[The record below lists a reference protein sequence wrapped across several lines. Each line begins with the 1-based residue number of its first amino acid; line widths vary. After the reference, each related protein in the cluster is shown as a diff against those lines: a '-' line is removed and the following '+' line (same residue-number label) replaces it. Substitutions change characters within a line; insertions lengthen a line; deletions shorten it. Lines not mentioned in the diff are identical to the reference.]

1 MTHTIGVVERER
13 EPNIREL
20 FCQHTKVM
28 LFYLKLIKN
37 LYIMSQSFQLITDF
51 IHSII
56 ENTKKMFIIQEGLSR
71 ISRMSRGYYII

>member
-28 LFYLKLIKN
+28 LFSLKLIKN
-37 LYIMSQSFQLITDF
+37 LYMMSQSFQLITDF